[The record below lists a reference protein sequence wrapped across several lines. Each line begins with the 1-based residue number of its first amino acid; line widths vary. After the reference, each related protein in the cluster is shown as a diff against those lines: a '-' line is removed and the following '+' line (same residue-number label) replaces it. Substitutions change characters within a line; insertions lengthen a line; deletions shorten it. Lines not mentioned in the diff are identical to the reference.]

1 MRVIFYQCTSQW
13 PTSTS
18 SNHFQM
24 GSTCF
29 FLLDGCRWSLLLL
42 IDLQLSRR
50 PTYPGVWQQGIG
62 CTASIVTECFWHLTG
77 ENVQVFEACFAFL
90 VWLTFC
96 YFNVTTCKIWP
107 GKRFWSQPWSG
118 IIKWAVIM
126 EPFNLCVGGV
136 GWCEEATLSG
146 AVSRDAQWLR
156 LGVYLTLSEFI
167 CLPKP
172 VSLYQ
177 IYEPKQ
183 ILMNQAELVSTRSV
197 VFT

>member
-1 MRVIFYQCTSQW
+1 
-13 PTSTS
+13 
-18 SNHFQM
+18 
-24 GSTCF
+24 
-29 FLLDGCRWSLLLL
+29 
-42 IDLQLSRR
+42 
-50 PTYPGVWQQGIG
+50 
-62 CTASIVTECFWHLTG
+62 
-77 ENVQVFEACFAFL
+77 
-90 VWLTFC
+90 
-96 YFNVTTCKIWP
+96 
-107 GKRFWSQPWSG
+107 
-118 IIKWAVIM
+118 M

-172 VSLYQ
+172 VSLDQ

-197 VFT
+197 FIFSYVNTHIAEDKHELQII